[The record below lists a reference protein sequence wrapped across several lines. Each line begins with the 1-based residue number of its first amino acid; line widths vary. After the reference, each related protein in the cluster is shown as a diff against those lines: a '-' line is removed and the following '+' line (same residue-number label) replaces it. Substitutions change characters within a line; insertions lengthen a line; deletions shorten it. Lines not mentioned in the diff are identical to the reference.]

1 MADRGVYTVYPASEV
16 LDGGA
21 RKLAA
26 VAPPASSDIVRTVDE
41 LLKDLRRILWRC
53 KRQLRNV
60 DYALAVQLFNFLS
73 SIKQLEN
80 ADLAAFDLSSIKKLE
95 NADIAKRTQI
105 WVDMLDGMEDDPRR
119 TRSEKRRVG

>member
-80 ADLAAFDLSSIKKLE
+80 ADIAEFDLSSVK
-95 NADIAKRTQI
+95 QI
-105 WVDMLDGMEDDPRR
+105 GRASCRE
-119 TRSEKRRVG
+119 RVCQYV